1 MQEAYVAALAAHM
14 CFEKL
19 YAVFEYHN
27 GDRGCDDI
35 LKGGTSTTARFLQA
49 SGLPGSHIHLDRIQ
63 PLLLTN
69 SSLEAARS
77 F

>member
-1 MQEAYVAALAAHM
+1 MQEAHIAAPAAHM
-14 CFEKL
+14 CLEKI
-19 YAVFEYHN
+19 YAVLEYHN

-35 LKGGTSTTARFLQA
+35 LKGGTSTIARFLQA
-49 SGLPGSHIHLDRIQ
+49 SGLPGSHVHLDRIQ

-77 F
+77 W